1 MQECIIETEF
11 IKLDQLLKLASI
23 AQTGGH
29 AKMMIQEELV
39 KLNGEVCT
47 QRGRKIRDED
57 IIDVEGFG
65 EIIVKSTY
73 L

>member
-29 AKMMIQEELV
+29 AKMMIQENLV

-47 QRGRKIRDED
+47 QRGRKIRDQD
-57 IIDVEGFG
+57 IIEVEDFG